1 MRSFVAA
8 VLVTSWLLASAMP
21 LAASETGPVI
31 VIPGRVGVPVIIN
44 GRDASYGV
52 VEGDWGLA
60 RPSQTDPVV
69 IYRYGPPIHYY
80 PGAASYYPSAGRPPK
95 VGRKEVDMPSTNPEP
110 AQTYIRSWGTQSDP
124 TPATS
129 PTNYDMP
136 PVIVEQNGRRRRP

>member
-1 MRSFVAA
+1 MRSMVTALLVAP
-8 VLVTSWLLASAMP
+8 WLLASAVP
-21 LAASETGPVI
+21 LKASETGPVI

-69 IYRYGPPIHYY
+69 IYRYGPPIRYY
-80 PGAASYYPSAGRPPK
+80 PGAASYYPSDGRPPK
-95 VGRKEVDMPSTNPEP
+95 VGRQEVNMPSTNPEP
-110 AQTYIRSWGTQSDP
+110 AQTYIRSWGAQSDP

-129 PTNYDMP
+129 PSNYDMP
-136 PVIVEQNGRRRRP
+136 PVIVDPNGWRRRP